1 MKGETEKANRAHP
14 ANIITHQVIDTLL
27 KIKLSQRLDKMASRG
42 EILKRS
48 TKNSSTA
55 KQGNNQLDRT
65 TLIQKLL
72 DAPHTE
78 KKTRQSRPKRL
89 LTAQCSK
96 HVP

>member
-78 KKTRQSRPKRL
+78 KKKQGNHDQKDY
-89 LTAQCSK
+89 
-96 HVP
+96 